1 MPARP
6 SGDAGESL
14 GRMSTDRPN
23 PLPNEAA
30 MDAQM
35 AEMKA
40 QLDAMRS
47 EVDAAK
53 AQYASA
59 VAALG
64 PPEVATYGKAIYD
77 KLVSFRNAHPD
88 LPGHFDA
95 QIDAAKPLADA
106 SQAVIAGT
114 GDVSAVL
121 SAYPAVVESVDKFI
135 TKGHQR
141 TASKPLD
148 FSALSDDLYLIE
160 VSAAKVA

>member
-6 SGDAGESL
+6 DAGESL
-14 GRMSTDRPN
+14 GRMSTDKPN

-40 QLDAMRS
+40 QLEQMRQ
-47 EVDAAK
+47 EVDSAK

-88 LPGHFDA
+88 LPGHFDE
-95 QIDAAKPLADA
+95 QIAAAKPLADA
-106 SQAVIAGT
+106 SQAVIDGT

-121 SAYPAVVESVDKFI
+121 DAYPAVVKSVGRFI
-135 TKGHQR
+135 TKGQR
-141 TASKPLD
+141 SVSKPLD
-148 FSALSDDLYLIE
+148 FSALSDDLDLVE